1 MTRWRNNGIES
12 TSTAPIRMAAG
23 LGPIKADSQLCEITQ
38 DILQRC
44 LVRRKK
50 GLLSIAHGWVAR
62 VVSLIRP
69 RRVHP
74 QMVHT
79 PICSSLIRLITRSLC
94 LPCSGVNL

>member
-12 TSTAPIRMAAG
+12 TSKAPVRMAAG

-50 GLLSIAHGWVAR
+50 GLLSIPCFGDK
-62 VVSLIRP
+62 S
-69 RRVHP
+69 HP
-74 QMVHT
+74 ELVQ
-79 PICSSLIRLITRSLC
+79 PYGLA
-94 LPCSGVNL
+94 